1 MAEMTPTEW
10 AQLLDRYGVALVG
23 LIVLAGAIAV
33 MAASAA
39 YGVRAVWK
47 WATPRIDKVVEAHV
61 TTVIGLTETQRH
73 LGLKL
78 DEHHDDEQPRLQ
90 RMETKLGD
98 VHETVS
104 ETREHVLKLVRSV
117 PGGS

>member
-1 MAEMTPTEW
+1 MTPQEW
-10 AQLLDRYGVALVG
+10 TALIKDFGVPV
-23 LIVLAGAIAV
+23 AV
-33 MAASAA
+33 MIAMFGAGTTAVAALA
-39 YGVRAVWK
+39 YGLRAIFRWGAPIVE
-47 WATPRIDKVVEAHV
+47 KVADAHV

-98 VHETVS
+98 VHETVT
-104 ETREHVLKLVRSV
+104 ETRDHVLKLVRSV